1 MYKQIISTISEMK
14 KVLCTNAL
22 IWQVIKDGMPPILQ
36 EVKDSL
42 YLKYGSNRIYGD
54 KTLYLQSQ
62 LYSLEPDASNINEC
76 NVKFYTSNKYVVNE
90 YGKVH
95 DVGVSNVRVEISLK
109 TPDPGYTINTFSK
122 TFEITV
128 VR

>member
-1 MYKQIISTISEMK
+1 
-14 KVLCTNAL
+14 
-22 IWQVIKDGMPPILQ
+22 MPPILQ

-62 LYSLEPDASNINEC
+62 IYSLEPDAFNIKDC
-76 NVKFYTSNKYVVNE
+76 NVEFYTSNKYVVNE
-90 YGKVH
+90 FGKVH

-122 TFEITV
+122 TFKITV